1 MYVSP
6 LMLRVYVCID
16 TRVYLIISAPRSVKR
31 GVLSANPQLRSPR
44 VWCRGHRKSP
54 ENPVLKGRILLC
66 GQVLER
72 TGALRTIAES
82 MKTVL
87 YCRVSTLDQT
97 LEHQQHQA
105 EQAGFRPDLVL
116 ADHGVSGVS
125 TRLRERPEGKRLF
138 DVLREGDV
146 LVVRWIDRLGR
157 NYQDVT
163 DTIREFIRRQIRI
176 ETVINRMTFDGTT
189 TDPMKQAVRDA
200 LIAFM
205 AATAQSQAEVIKE
218 AQKAGIAHAQAIDD
232 GTKYRGR
239 KPTFNLEQFRLVQ
252 DLLRQGIA
260 ISAIAQTTG
269 LKRQSIYRI
278 QSRPEQQLAALQAW
292 YASES
297 TDQHLR

>member
-1 MYVSP
+1 MYSLTLPVYVS
-6 LMLRVYVCID
+6 ID
-16 TRVYLIISAPRSVKR
+16 CQRIRDYIHTRSLATRSKHESGPQGHAPEVIEKPPKITSAKVEINSLWTGSKTDDISEVIDGKVRA
-31 GVLSANPQLRSPR
+31 
-44 VWCRGHRKSP
+44 
-54 ENPVLKGRILLC
+54 
-66 GQVLER
+66 
-72 TGALRTIAES
+72 

-97 LEHQQHQA
+97 LEHQRVQA
-105 EQAGFRPDLVL
+105 EQAGFKPDLVL
-116 ADHGVSGVS
+116 ADHGVSGIA

-138 DVLREGDV
+138 DVLREGDL

-176 ETVINRMTFDGTT
+176 ETVINRLTFDGTT
-189 TDPMKQAVRDA
+189 QDPMQQAVRDA

-205 AATAQSQAEVIKE
+205 AATAQSQAEVTKE
-218 AQKAGIAHAQAIDD
+218 AQKAGIAHAQVNDD

-239 KPTFNLEQFRLVQ
+239 KPTFNVEQFHLVQ
-252 DLLRQGIA
+252 ELLRQGIP

-278 QSRPEQQLAALQAW
+278 QSKPEQQLAALQAW
-292 YASES
+292 YPTQVNGWKIS
-297 TDQHLR
+297 